1 MKMRRTLAGLLATGV
16 LLSAL
21 SGCGGSAATSSGAD
35 AGASDSG
42 LTKVRWVSAAAL
54 ASFDFSWMYVA
65 QEMGY
70 FADEGIEVEMIE
82 NIDGSDARYLAAGSA
97 DFGASS
103 PGVALST
110 VDVGATN
117 IKAIVNQVSS
127 NIFGLAYKTDS
138 GIADWSDLEGKSIA
152 IASESMMSI
161 YNPILEA
168 AGVDPDSVE
177 YVVFSNARYEA
188 LDSGTVDAMATWLSE
203 YEMCLGLGYSG
214 WDYLS
219 GNEVLPQIANSIWV
233 NTDYAAENPEIVK
246 GFARAVTKAIYFCY
260 KNPEAAADITFNCY
274 PSIECTWEGAVGAI
288 KGNVQGMIGLTE
300 EEQKARIDAHT
311 IGIFDMEAVQNT
323 MDNLL
328 AGGSIRTALTAE
340 DYYTNEYVDSS
351 WDYAEVDADAQ
362 AYECTSPLY
371 PAAE

>member
-1 MKMRRTLAGLLATGV
+1 MKTRKIVSGLLVTGM

-21 SGCGGSAATSSGAD
+21 SGCGGDAAASSGAD
-35 AGASDSG
+35 STISDSG
-42 LTKVRWVSAAAL
+42 LTKVRWVSPAAL

-82 NIDGSDARYLAAGSA
+82 NVDGSDARYLAAGSA

-103 PGVALST
+103 PGVALSS

-117 IKAIVNQVSS
+117 IKAILNQVSS
-127 NIFGLAYKTDS
+127 NIFGLAYRTDS
-138 GIADWSDLEGKSIA
+138 GIADWSDLEGKRIA
-152 IASESMMSI
+152 ITSETMTSI
-161 YNPILEA
+161 YNPILDA

-188 LDSGTVDAMATWLSE
+188 LDSGAVDAMATWLSE

-219 GNEVLPQIANSIWV
+219 GNDVLPQIANSIWV
-233 NTDYAAENPEIVK
+233 NTDYAAENPEVVE
-246 GFARAVTKAIYFCY
+246 GFARALAKAMYFCY
-260 KNPEAAADITFNCY
+260 KNPEAAADITFNDY

-288 KGNVQGMIGLTE
+288 KGNVLGMIGLTE
-300 EEQKARIDAHT
+300 EEQTARIDAHT
-311 IGIFDMEAVQNT
+311 IGVFDMDIVQKT

-340 DYYTNEYVDSS
+340 DYYTNEYLDTS

-371 PAAE
+371 PASE